1 MQRSS
6 ACLLTVLATG
16 MSLCA
21 PPAAA
26 QPAAAQ
32 PIGEQLASLL
42 TTQAATL
49 PNGTQDPAAAAATF
63 NAVAGLLAVE
73 LSNLPATS
81 SSGGFVYRLNPTLGA
96 IERASQSFGPFF
108 TERAIR
114 VGARQVAVGLAF
126 QTASFSTLQGADL
139 GEGTF
144 PTNAIRVMGTST
156 PINVDTLRLDL
167 DTRSVTGLARYGV
180 SNTFEIGVQIPIVN
194 VRFAGV
200 RVNSTQGQTTYRTA
214 GSGSA
219 TGLGDMTVTARYRV
233 YETAGRGIALGT
245 DVKMPTGREEDL
257 MGSGSAAVRTLLV
270 GSVETG
276 RWTAHANGGIG
287 AGGASNELFWGGALT
302 YEAGPRL
309 TVVGELFGRR
319 LQELHELADVY
330 QPHPLLANTETMR
343 WVARDVGVS
352 TSYAVTGVKWNV
364 GGSMVLNANLLM
376 RVTDAGLRARVTPSI
391 SMDYAF
397 EGLPWR
403 R

>member
-1 MQRSS
+1 MRRSH
-6 ACLLTVLATG
+6 ACLLPVVLMG
-16 MSLCA
+16 MLVC
-21 PPAAA
+21 A
-26 QPAAAQ
+26 QPTAAQ
-32 PIGEQLASLL
+32 PIGQQLASLL

-49 PNGTQDPAAAAATF
+49 PNGTQDAAAPAATF
-63 NAVAGLLAVE
+63 AAVAGLLSVE

-96 IERASQSFGPFF
+96 VERASHSFGPFF
-108 TERAIR
+108 TERAVR
-114 VGARQVAVGLAF
+114 VGARQFAVGLAY
-126 QTASFSTLQGADL
+126 QNASFSTLQGADL
-139 GEGTF
+139 EVGTF
-144 PTNAIRVMGTST
+144 PTNAVRIIGTTT

-167 DTRSVTGLARYGV
+167 DTRVVTGLARYGV
-180 SNTFEIGVQIPIVN
+180 SDALEVGVQVPIVN

-200 RVNSTQGQTTYRTA
+200 RVNSTNGQASFRTA

-233 YETAGRGIALGT
+233 FETAGRGIALGT

-257 MGSGSAAVRTLLV
+257 MGSGSTAVRTLLV

-302 YEAGPRL
+302 YEAAPRV
-309 TVVGELFGRR
+309 TIVGELFGRR

-330 QPHPLLANTETMR
+330 QPHPLLANAETMR
-343 WVARDVGVS
+343 WVATEGGVS

-364 GGSMVLNANLLM
+364 AGSMVLNANLLM
-376 RVTDAGLRARVTPSI
+376 RLTDAGLRARVTPSI

-397 EGLPWR
+397 EGLPGR
-403 R
+403 RR